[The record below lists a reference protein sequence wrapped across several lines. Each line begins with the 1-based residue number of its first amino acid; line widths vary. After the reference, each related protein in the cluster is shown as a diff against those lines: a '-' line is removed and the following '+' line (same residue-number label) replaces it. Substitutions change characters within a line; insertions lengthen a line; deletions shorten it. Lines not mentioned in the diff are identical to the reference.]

1 MLCNVLKKCFYS
13 SIVFVF
19 DFSFN
24 NLFLCSFGAFV
35 RAVVPL
41 NTKLTDQK
49 INEKKQ
55 SLSLHLFVLSFIHS
69 FFFIPFPSFKI
80 SLFFLLSL
88 FTGELH

>member
-24 NLFLCSFGAFV
+24 YLFLCSFGALV

-41 NTKLTDQK
+41 NTKPTDQK
-49 INEKKQ
+49 INEEKQ
-55 SLSLHLFVLSFIHS
+55 SLSLHPPV
-69 FFFIPFPSFKI
+69 
-80 SLFFLLSL
+80 
-88 FTGELH
+88 

>member
-1 MLCNVLKKCFYS
+1 MLCNVLRKCFYS

-41 NTKLTDQK
+41 NTKPTDQK
-49 INEKKQ
+49 INEEKQ
-55 SLSLHLFVLSFIHS
+55 SLSLHPPV
-69 FFFIPFPSFKI
+69 
-80 SLFFLLSL
+80 
-88 FTGELH
+88 